1 MSPRPQD
8 SWEQICLAAGLDPQK
23 RLAARQAVLGHADAL
38 ECTLYRPDEHDL
50 DAEEE
55 DLGDARILFTG
66 PFQAPEAW
74 GDQER
79 EDYFG
84 DLEPAAFVTALIE
97 CEAEPSSAAF
107 FLADAGDFVAVVSAS
122 GEVQMYYLY
131 DCQEDDDGL
140 HCVLVREDE
149 EG

>member
-1 MSPRPQD
+1 MSQRQHD
-8 SWEQICLAAGLDPQK
+8 SWAQICLAAGLDPEK
-23 RLAARQAVLGHADAL
+23 RLAARQAVIGHADAL
-38 ECTLYRPDEHDL
+38 DCTLYRPDDNDM

-66 PFQAPEAW
+66 PFQAPAEWSAQ
-74 GDQER
+74 DS

-84 DLEPAAFVTALIE
+84 DIDPAAFVTALIE
-97 CEAEPSSAAF
+97 CQADPASREF
-107 FLADAGDFVAVVSAS
+107 FLADAGDFVAVVTAS
-122 GEVQMYYLY
+122 GEVQMFYLY
-131 DCQEDDDGL
+131 DCNEDDDGM

>member
-1 MSPRPQD
+1 MSQRQHD
-8 SWEQICLAAGLDPQK
+8 SWAQICLAAGLDPEK

-38 ECTLYRPDEHDL
+38 DCSLYRPDDNDL

-66 PFQAPEAW
+66 PFQAPAEWSAQ
-74 GDQER
+74 DR
-79 EDYFG
+79 DDYFG
-84 DLEPAAFVTALIE
+84 DIDPSAFVTALIE
-97 CEAEPSSAAF
+97 CQADPSSRDF

-122 GEVQMYYLY
+122 GEVQMFYLY
-131 DCQEDDDGL
+131 DSNEDDDGL

>member
-1 MSPRPQD
+1 MSQRQHD
-8 SWEQICLAAGLDPQK
+8 SWAQICLAAGLDPEK

-38 ECTLYRPDEHDL
+38 DCSLYRPDENDL

-66 PFQAPEAW
+66 PFQAPAEW
-74 GDQER
+74 STQDR

-84 DLEPAAFVTALIE
+84 DIDPTAFVTARIE
-97 CEAEPSSAAF
+97 CQADPASREF
-107 FLADAGDFVAVVSAS
+107 FLADAGDFVAVVATS
-122 GEVQMYYLY
+122 GEVQMFYLY
-131 DCQEDDDGL
+131 DCNEDEDGM

>member
-1 MSPRPQD
+1 MSPRQED
-8 SWEQICLAAGLDPQK
+8 SWAQICLAAGLDPEK
-23 RLAARQAVLGHADAL
+23 RLAARQAVLGHANAL
-38 ECTLYRPDEHDL
+38 DCTLYRPDDNDL

-66 PFQAPEAW
+66 PFQVPAQW
-74 GDQER
+74 SVQER

-84 DLEPAAFVTALIE
+84 DIDPASFVTALIE
-97 CEAEPSSAAF
+97 CEADPASRDF
-107 FLADAGDFVAVVSAS
+107 FLADAGDFVAVVMAS
-122 GEVQMYYLY
+122 GDVQMFYLY
-131 DCQEDDDGL
+131 DCSEDEDGL

>member
-1 MSPRPQD
+1 MSPRQQD
-8 SWEQICLAAGLDPQK
+8 SWAQICLAAGLDPEK

-38 ECTLYRPDEHDL
+38 DCTLYRPDENDL

-66 PFQAPEAW
+66 PFQAPAEWSAQ
-74 GDQER
+74 DR

-84 DLEPAAFVTALIE
+84 DIEPSAFVTALIE
-97 CEAEPSSAAF
+97 CQADPATRDF
-107 FLADAGDFVAVVSAS
+107 FIADAGDFVAVVTAS
-122 GEVQMYYLY
+122 SEVQMFYLY
-131 DCQEDDDGL
+131 DCNEDDDGL

-149 EG
+149 EA